1 VLELTIAFV
10 LIALNGLFALSEL
23 SVVSSRKARLKT
35 MVDQRRPGASAALA
49 LSEEPGRF
57 LSTVQ
62 IGITLVGILAGAFS
76 GAALSQSFDEVLEGW
91 GVPTRVAEPL
101 AYVLVI
107 GAITYLSVIIGEL
120 VPKHLALKNPE
131 GIACAVAPLMRLIS
145 RLAAPVVW
153 LLDASTKLIF
163 RLFGVSTES
172 AAAVTD
178 EEIRTIVAEAETAG
192 VIETD
197 ERKMISGVM
206 RLADRA
212 VRGIMTPRT
221 DVDWIDL
228 DEDEFEI
235 KEALIRTRHARL
247 PVCEGGPDNMIGVVQ
262 VRELA
267 AALLRG
273 ETFQIRANVRTA
285 PVIPDTLDALDA
297 LTVLREAEVPIA
309 LVHDEY
315 GHFDGIVTP
324 ADVLD
329 AIAGAFRSDE
339 GETGEPEAVQRE
351 DGSWLLAGWMPA
363 DEMAEQ
369 LGISLPE
376 KRDYETVAGL
386 VIGEL
391 QHLPDTGEAVQ
402 TLGWRFEVVD
412 LDGRRIDKVLA
423 RPAVA
428 GAPGEDAA
436 AVPTINA

>member
-1 VLELTIAFV
+1 MLELVIALC

-23 SVVSSRKARLKT
+23 SVVSARKARLKT
-35 MVDQRRPGASAALA
+35 MVDGGRKGASAALA
-49 LSEEPGRF
+49 LAEEPGRF

-76 GAALSQSFDEVLEGW
+76 GAALSQRLDEVLEGF
-91 GVPTRVAEPL
+91 GVATRVAEPL

-107 GAITYLSVIIGEL
+107 GAITYLSVIVGEL

-131 GIACAVAPLMRLIS
+131 GIACAIAPLMRLIS
-145 RLAAPVVW
+145 RAAGPVVW
-153 LLDASTKLIF
+153 LLDASTKLILN
-163 RLFGVSTES
+163 LFGVTTES
-172 AAAVTD
+172 ASSITD
-178 EEIRTIVAEAETAG
+178 EEIRTVVAEAESAG

-197 ERKMISGVM
+197 ERRMISGVM

-221 DVDWIDL
+221 DVEWIDL
-228 DEDEFEI
+228 DHDEAAI
-235 KEALIRTRHARL
+235 KDALIRTRHARL
-247 PVCEGGPDNMIGVVQ
+247 PVCEHNPDNMIGVVQ
-262 VRELA
+262 VRELV
-267 AALLRG
+267 AALLKG
-273 ETFQIRANVRTA
+273 EPLSVRAHVRAA

-297 LTVLREAEVPIA
+297 LTALREAPVPMA

-339 GETGEPEAVQRE
+339 GEAGEPEAVQRE
-351 DGSWLLAGWMPA
+351 NGSWLLAGWMPA

-369 LGISLPE
+369 LGIVLPE
-376 KRDYETVAGL
+376 RRDYETVAGL

-391 QHLPDTGEAVQ
+391 QHLPGTGEAVE

-423 RPAVA
+423 TRVA
-428 GAPGEDAA
+428 AMGETQAGVAA
-436 AVPTINA
+436 

>member
-1 VLELTIAFV
+1 VFEVLIALV

-23 SVVSSRKARLKT
+23 AVVSSRKARLKT
-35 MVDQRRPGASAALA
+35 MVDQRRPGAQAALGLA
-49 LSEEPGRF
+49 EDPGRF

-76 GAALSQSFDEVLEGW
+76 GAALSQQLDAVLEGW
-91 GVPTRVAEPL
+91 GVSTRVAEPL
-101 AYVLVI
+101 AYVLII

-120 VPKHLALKNPE
+120 VPKNFALKNPE

-163 RLFGVSTES
+163 RLLGVSTES
-172 AAAVTD
+172 ASAVTD
-178 EEIRTIVAEAETAG
+178 EEIKTIVAEAETAG

-197 ERKMISGVM
+197 ERRMISGVM

-221 DVDWIDL
+221 DVDFLDL
-228 DEDEFEI
+228 DHDEFEI
-235 KEALIRTRHARL
+235 KEALIRTQHSRL

-262 VRELA
+262 VRELVPCF
-267 AALLRG
+267 LKG
-273 ETFQIRANVRTA
+273 ESLDVKAHIRTA

-297 LTVLREAEVPIA
+297 LNVLREAEVPVA

-315 GHFDGIVTP
+315 GHFDGVVTP

-339 GETGEPEAVQRE
+339 GETAEPEAVMRH

-369 LGISLPE
+369 LGIVLPE

-391 QHLPDTGEAVQ
+391 QHLPAVGEAVE

-412 LDGRRIDKVLA
+412 LDGRRVDKVLA
-423 RPAVA
+423 SRANA
-428 GAPGEDAA
+428 RTLTEAA
-436 AVPTINA
+436 A